1 MLRKHHIV
9 WTMVEEMNLCK
20 AIVARWLEAGYT
32 GVHTDHYREVMELAA
47 LECGG
52 FSTLSDEYEGW
63 RARRLSSRDG
73 RRFIQIR
80 MQTLEKMLTEGTR
93 DERVLTYAIPGHD
106 DRLTPE
112 QMQEEIMRLRAEVK
126 ALRAEL
132 APPPPPETSAPV
144 PIRVR
149 PRSIECPFTSPS
161 LPQKMRVAIAGVHD
175 KHRDAIVRAF
185 PNLII
190 TWIEPRDNDALIK
203 TKASGRPAIAC
214 THGTNGK
221 VMKLLNNVC
230 TKFFQVGG
238 AHGVRET
245 LANAKFQ

>member
-1 MLRKHHIV
+1 MRTHYIV

-32 GVHTDHYREVMELAA
+32 GVHTDHYREVVELAA
-47 LECGG
+47 VETGG
-52 FSTLSDEYEGW
+52 FNALNEEYEGW
-63 RARRLSSRDG
+63 RARKLKSRDA
-73 RRFIQIR
+73 RHFIQIR
-80 MQTLEKMLTEGTR
+80 MQTLEKMMADGTR

-106 DRLTPE
+106 DRMTPE
-112 QMQEEIMRLRAEVK
+112 QMQEEITKLRAEVK
-126 ALRAEL
+126 TLREQL
-132 APPPPPETSAPV
+132 APPPAPV
-144 PIRVR
+144 EPPAPIKVR
-149 PRSIECPFTSPS
+149 PKLHDHCAFVAPS
-161 LPQKMRVAIAGVHD
+161 LPQKTRVAIAGVHD
-175 KHRDAIVRAF
+175 KHRDAIARQF
-185 PNLII
+185 PNLNIS
-190 TWIEPRDNDALIK
+190 WIEPRDNDALIK
-203 TKASGRPAIAC
+203 AKASGRPAIAC